1 VPTPP
6 GVAEYAFADDAE
18 VNRIGGTDGMDIW
31 SMVFQGWPGLV
42 RTLLVGVLAY
52 VSLVAM
58 LRISGKRTLAKLNA
72 FDLVVTVALGS
83 TLSAILLQESVAL
96 AEGALALALLILLQ
110 YLVSALSVRS
120 PAFAQAVRSEPALLV
135 RDGRYC
141 LSAMRRER
149 ITQDEALG
157 AIRSSGGLSIDEART
172 VILESDGT
180 LSVALRPSE
189 ETTARRPMDQPA
201 GTVLQSRAPKTEPRR

>member
-1 VPTPP
+1 
-6 GVAEYAFADDAE
+6 
-18 VNRIGGTDGMDIW
+18 MDIA
-31 SMVFQGWPGLV
+31 SMFFQGWSGLL
-42 RTLLVGVLAY
+42 RTLLVGILAY
-52 VSLVAM
+52 ICLVAM

-120 PAFAQAVRSEPALLV
+120 PWLANAVRSEPALLV

-141 LSAMRRER
+141 LEAMRRER
-149 ITQDEALG
+149 ITQDEALS

-180 LSVALRPSE
+180 LSVALKPSSD
-189 ETTARRPMDQPA
+189 TASDQPLDELRGSA
-201 GTVLQSRAPKTEPRR
+201 LQSRAPRVEPHS